1 LHENEKET
9 HMSDWQITR
18 TGYEPDNAADNGNRF
33 FIGNGMVGV
42 RGTLEEYTKERQ
54 VAWNLAGVYDRAERR
69 MWREPVNLPNGFYAA
84 LETQGEIV
92 SHTQSLDFRYGIHK
106 RETVYERARL
116 YIERFASMASP
127 DVLCQRITVEPSQ
140 GGVRLICG
148 IDADVWDLNGPHL
161 INMKCEAASNG
172 DVLTVSAVTYEKG
185 IPVCVT
191 ETADKKPGKIITEGG
206 AFRVYEITEPTVIE
220 RVIKISVGND
230 AAAHHAQNANAS
242 EEIHNGNYVIR
253 TNVGSYDS
261 YLTEH
266 RAVWD
271 RLWADSEVRVIGDA
285 EANLALN
292 YSLYHLHSIAPRHTD
307 NLSIAA
313 RGLSGQTYRGAVFWD
328 TEIFLMPFFTLTEPS
343 LARKFI
349 RYRIDTLQGAR
360 NKAAEYGYNGA
371 FFPWE
376 SQNEGIE
383 GCTDFNITD
392 VFTGRPVR
400 TFFRDKQIHISSDIV
415 YAIGQY
421 ARLTGDAAILNEARQ
436 LIRECADFY
445 VSRAYTRPGSA
456 LLEFTD
462 VVGPDEYHERVD
474 NNAFTNRMA
483 AYTLEMAG
491 SEYGVLP
498 PRINADGVIEQFDGY
513 FKCEDASLAE
523 VRSRLKH
530 PKEYWGTQNGVA
542 FATQIIKQADVL
554 TLMYLFRDEFTDAQ
568 TEANWRYYEPRTEHG
583 SSLSACMYALTACR
597 FGRADLAYPFFEKS
611 ARADLDGGGKSWA
624 GDLYIG
630 GTHPAAAGGAYMIAV
645 YGFAGLRITDGGT
658 PVCKPC
664 LPESIQA
671 IEFPVYVKGKRY
683 EMRAAR

>member
-1 LHENEKET
+1 
-9 HMSDWQITR
+9 MGDWQITR
-18 TGYEPDNAADNGNRF
+18 EGYEPDNAADNGNRF
-33 FIGNGMVGV
+33 FIGNGLVGV
-42 RGTLEEYTKERQ
+42 RGTLEEYKKEQQ
-54 VAWNLAGVYDRAERR
+54 VAWNLAGVYDRAEGRV
-69 MWREPVNLPNGFYAA
+69 WREPVNLPNGFYAA
-84 LETQGEIV
+84 LERQGGV
-92 SHTQSLDFRYGIHK
+92 VRHTQSLDFRYGVHK

-116 YIERFASMASP
+116 CIERFASMASP
-127 DVLCQRITVEPSQ
+127 DILCQRITVEPTAGS
-140 GGVRLICG
+140 VRLICG

-161 INMKCEAASNG
+161 INMKCEAAPG
-172 DVLTVSAVTYEKG
+172 GGALKVCAVTYEKG
-185 IPVCVT
+185 IPVSVT
-191 ETADKKPGKIITEGG
+191 ETANRKPDEIITEGG
-206 AFRVYEITEPTVIE
+206 AFRMYEITGPTVIE
-220 RVIKISVGND
+220 RVIKIAVGGED
-230 AAAHHAQNANAS
+230 AGAPS
-242 EEIHNGNYVIR
+242 TG
-253 TNVGSYDS
+253 GYDS
-261 YLTEH
+261 YLTKH

-271 RLWADSEVRVIGDA
+271 GLWADSEVRVIGDA
-285 EANLALN
+285 EANVALN
-292 YSLYHLHSIAPRHTD
+292 YSLYHLHSIAPRHAD
-307 NLSIAA
+307 NLSVAA

-328 TEIFLMPFFTLTEPS
+328 TEIFLMPFFTLTEPP
-343 LARKFI
+343 LARKLI
-349 RYRIDTLQGAR
+349 RYRIGTLNGAR
-360 NKAAEYGYNGA
+360 NKAAEYGFKGA

-400 TFFRDKQIHISSDIV
+400 TFFRDRQIHISADIV
-415 YAIGQY
+415 YAVGQY
-421 ARLTGDAAILNEARQ
+421 ARLTGDAGVLDEARQ

-491 SEYGVLP
+491 YNYRVRP
-498 PRINADGVIEQFDGY
+498 PVVNADGVIEQFDGY

-554 TLMYLFRDEFTDAQ
+554 TLMHLFRDEFTDAQ

-597 FGRADLAYPFFEKS
+597 FNRADLAYPFFEKS

-645 YGFAGLRITDGGT
+645 YGFAGLQITDDGT

-664 LPESIQA
+664 LPESIEA

-683 EMRAAR
+683 ELRAGR